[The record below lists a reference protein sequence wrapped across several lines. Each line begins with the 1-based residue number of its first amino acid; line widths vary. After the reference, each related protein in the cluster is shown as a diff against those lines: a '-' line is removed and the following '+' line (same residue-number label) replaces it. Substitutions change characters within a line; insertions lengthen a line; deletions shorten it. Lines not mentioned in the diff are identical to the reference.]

1 MRRRAE
7 WAHANVRS
15 PAATPRL
22 EAVHQI
28 SSSCRFPMGTKCAR
42 ASRFSR
48 WILFRCVRRCGCRL
62 EARRM
67 RRDSAL
73 RAVAGGNACPTSC
86 RQQQQNATQ
95 HGTRWGRRFRLPGAQ
110 RRSGQATIEYA
121 ILYAGVILPLT
132 FAIVFAA
139 EMLWVWHSVVDFT
152 RDGARYATTHCW
164 TANGDN
170 VMTYM
175 RSHVP
180 RMIDMDQFQQ
190 GQAELA
196 VTYYSRDPDTGS
208 LVDFTCAS
216 GECSVDCIP
225 DAVTVRVS

>member
-1 MRRRAE
+1 QRFL
-7 WAHANVRS
+7 RS
-15 PAATPRL
+15 FGGWTPRSAAGPL
-22 EAVHQI
+22 
-28 SSSCRFPMGTKCAR
+28 
-42 ASRFSR
+42 ASLSR
-48 WILFRCVRRCGCRL
+48 QAHRVRP
-62 EARRM
+62 
-67 RRDSAL
+67 
-73 RAVAGGNACPTSC
+73 GGRP
-86 RQQQQNATQ
+86 R
-95 HGTRWGRRFRLPGAQ
+95 TRGSTLQ
-110 RRSGQATIEYA
+110 SGQATIEYA

-190 GQAELA
+190 GQAEIA
-196 VTYYSRDPDTGS
+196 VRYLSRDPDTGS
-208 LVDFTCAS
+208 LTDFTCDS
-216 GECSVDCIP
+216 GE
-225 DAVTVRVS
+225 